1 MSRQIQEYLNSLVNK
16 SRVYY
21 LDLNNQ
27 LQKQGYQ
34 CATCHQ
40 NLAGKCENCNNQ
52 NKQLTGEI
60 TNLSEFTHL
69 KGVNVSNN
77 QLTNLNFLNTL
88 PNKEQ
93 LKGINLFGNQ
103 IKEVDFAD
111 LFTKFPN
118 LEKINLQN
126 NPVKA
131 KNLNNLTTQQ
141 FNRLVQGIKEKKI
154 RVDSF
159 KGTILTDLL
168 TYAQQLTTSGNNQQ
182 QQNTQYLQTLIQ
194 HENSPNL
201 QPKNN
206 NNSLLIG
213 GLIIFGQLLTSLIAE
228 INKPKPATKKIV
240 RGLSELEQETKK
252 DCSHCQHQKYAE
264 QIRQLNEGK

>member
-34 CATCHQ
+34 CVTCHQ
-40 NLAGKCENCNNQ
+40 SLQGKCENCNNQ

-60 TNLSEFTHL
+60 TSLSEFSHL
-69 KGVNVSNN
+69 KGVNVSNH
-77 QLTNLNFLNTL
+77 QFTSLNFLNSL

-93 LKGINLFGNQ
+93 LKGLNLFGNQ
-103 IKEVDFAD
+103 ITEVDFAE

-126 NPVKA
+126 NLAKA
-131 KNLNNLTTQQ
+131 KNLNNLTNQQ
-141 FNRLVQGIKEKKI
+141 FAKLVNGIKTKKI
-154 RVDSF
+154 RVDSL

-182 QQNTQYLQTLIQ
+182 QQNAQYLQTLLHQ
-194 HENSPNL
+194 DSSPLNHNK
-201 QPKNN
+201 QPNN
-206 NNSLLIG
+206 RTPLLIG
-213 GLIIFGQLLTSLIAE
+213 GE
-228 INKPKPATKKIV
+228 INKPKPEIKQIIS
-240 RGLSELEQETKK
+240 GLSELEQETKK
-252 DCSHCQHQKYAE
+252 DCSHCQHQRYAE
-264 QIRQLNEGK
+264 QISAIKQG